1 VDQETIISAFRI
13 DSGAA
18 SGRTQALTRPVK
30 RAIDV
35 AGAMLGLVLL
45 SPVFGL
51 VALATLVVEGRP
63 VLFRQERVGL
73 RGRRF
78 TLLKFRTMVPD
89 AEARLADLGTRNEI
103 HGPGFK
109 ITEDPRLTRT
119 GRFLRRSSLDELPQL
134 WNVLTGE
141 MSLVGPRPPLPDEVA
156 DYQGWHRRRLEVRP
170 GITGLWQITARREG
184 EFDRWVE
191 LDVAYIDNW
200 SLGLDIRIL
209 LRTIPVVVA
218 FQGR

>member
-1 VDQETIISAFRI
+1 MDQETIISAFRI
-13 DSGAA
+13 DCGAA
-18 SGRTQALTRPVK
+18 RGRTEALTRPVK

-35 AGAMLGLVLL
+35 AGAVLGLVLL
-45 SPVFGL
+45 SPFFALGALLIL
-51 VALATLVVEGRP
+51 VIDGRP
-63 VLFRQERVGL
+63 VLFRQERVGQH
-73 RGRRF
+73 GRLF

-103 HGPGFK
+103 RGPGFK

-134 WNVLTGE
+134 WNVLKGE

-156 DYQGWHRRRLEVRP
+156 DYEGWHRRRLEVRP

-200 SLGLDIRIL
+200 SLALDVRIL
-209 LRTIPVVVA
+209 LRTIPVVLA